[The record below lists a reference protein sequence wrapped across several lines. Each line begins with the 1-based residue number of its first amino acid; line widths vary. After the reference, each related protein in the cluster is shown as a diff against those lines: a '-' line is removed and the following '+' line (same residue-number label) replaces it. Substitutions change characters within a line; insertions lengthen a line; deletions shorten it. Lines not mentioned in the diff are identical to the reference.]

1 MLGNAKASATL
12 PVVDMDRARKF
23 YGETLGLRETPLD
36 VQGHA
41 KFEAGGGSS
50 VIIYQRAPTKADNTA
65 VEFWVDDLE
74 AEMAELRSKGVTFE
88 EYDFPGLKT
97 EHGVALLGN
106 SKGAWFKDTEGNI
119 LAISSK
125 A

>member
-1 MLGNAKASATL
+1 MLANAKASATL
-12 PVVDMDRARKF
+12 PVVDMERARKF

-36 VQGHA
+36 APGHA
-41 KFEAGGGSS
+41 KFEAGGGTS

-74 AEMAELRSKGVTFE
+74 AEMAELRSKGITFE

-97 EHGVALLGN
+97 ENGVATLGN

-119 LAISSK
+119 LALGQML
-125 A
+125 